1 MNRDLESM
9 IAENMSVNT
18 SMDSDGGKSISINA
32 TDEDADKLAMMLKM
46 AGLEGHGE
54 HDDVCPSC
62 GSSECECDMIDEVSQ
77 NEPDYPEN
85 MGSEQDEVYMI
96 KTLSGGLNRP
106 KVDQT
111 VMPHTL
117 VKTQKDNMLE
127 NVELGLW
134 NKLKRM

>member
-1 MNRDLESM
+1 M
-9 IAENMSVNT
+9 IAENMSINT
-18 SMDSDGGKSISINA
+18 SMSSDGHKSISINA
-32 TDEDADKLAMMLKM
+32 TEEDADKLAELLKM
-46 AGLEGHGE
+46 AGLEGRGDH
-54 HDDVCPSC
+54 HMDDGICPSC
-62 GSSECECDMIDEVSQ
+62 ASPECECDMIDEVTE

-85 MGSEQDEVYMI
+85 MGAEQDEVYMI

-117 VKTQKDNMLE
+117 VKNQKDDMLE
-127 NVELGLW
+127 ATEYSLW